1 MLSTI
6 LEHAP
11 DLINRQNHKHKTPFF
26 KAVRARNRTMRTDM
40 LPFANLS
47 TTDARGRNVLHL
59 AIQNLRTAQD
69 YRFALSLLDRGIK
82 MDQVDCNRQTPLHF
96 FCVRTLEQK
105 KSGEHKGKATTT
117 GKELLSGMLEHCE
130 PSFVTAKDADGK
142 SADEYAGNYYGVMIR
157 DWLKARSYSEQKSN
171 FSKKRKQG
179 T

>member
-1 MLSTI
+1 
-6 LEHAP
+6 
-11 DLINRQNHKHKTPFF
+11 
-26 KAVRARNRTMRTDM
+26 MRTDM

-82 MDQVDCNRQTPLHF
+82 MDQMDRNRTTPLHF
-96 FCVRTLEQK
+96 FCVRTLEQQE
-105 KSGEHKGKATTT
+105 SGECRDGPKGR
-117 GKELLSGMLEHCE
+117 ELLIGMLEHCE